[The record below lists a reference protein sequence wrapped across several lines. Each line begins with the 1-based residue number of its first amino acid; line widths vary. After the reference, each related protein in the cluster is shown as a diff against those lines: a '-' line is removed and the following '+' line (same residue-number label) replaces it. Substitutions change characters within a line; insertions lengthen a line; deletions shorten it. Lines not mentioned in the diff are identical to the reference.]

1 MIRRA
6 VSMKPWAAACAL
18 LAAAG
23 AAAAGMQLTGMP
35 APDFVLK
42 SVSGHNVRLSEFRGE
57 VVMLSF
63 AATWC
68 GDCRAQLGRLNE
80 MQMRYRDAGVE
91 LLAVSLDQTAK
102 QAGELAAAS
111 GASYPVL
118 HDVGGAVGRLYDVGK
133 VPVVVLVDR
142 AGVVRNVFEGYQ
154 RGSEARYLE
163 SVQALLRE

>member
-6 VSMKPWAAACAL
+6 MVVRALIAVCAL
-18 LAAAG
+18 LVG
-23 AAAAGMQLTGMP
+23 AAAPAEQLTGMP

-42 SVSGHNVRLSEFRGE
+42 SVSGQNVRLSEFRGE
-57 VVMLSF
+57 VVILSF

-68 GDCRAQLGRLNE
+68 GDCRAQLARLSE
-80 MQMRYRDAGVE
+80 MQMRYHDAGIE

-102 QAGELAAAS
+102 QAGELTGAA
-111 GASYPVL
+111 ASYPVL
-118 HDVGGAVGRLYDVGK
+118 HDVGGAVGRLYDVSK

-142 AGVVRNVFEGYQ
+142 AGVVRKVFEGYR
-154 RGSEARYLE
+154 RGSETQYLE